1 MVRLLATNQTNG
13 TAKTTSDN
21 ITDSFVAPTVI
32 YPSNLI
38 FKNND
43 IANGGSAL
51 FVIGKPFLF

>member
-1 MVRLLATNQTNG
+1 MVRLLVSNQTNG
-13 TAKTTSDN
+13 TANTTADMS
-21 ITDSFVAPTVI
+21 TGSLSAPTVI

-51 FVIGKPFLF
+51 FVIGKPFFF